1 MPKNVSEYTI
11 LDLLIRV
18 HEMNATDL
26 HLTPGLPPTVRVLGK
41 LIRLTDYE
49 PLTAEDCRALA
60 YSLIREEKRKRF
72 ENEKELDF
80 SYEQQGL
87 GRFRCNLSLNR
98 LGVTLAIRALPNR
111 IPTMEELLL
120 PPIMKEKIFLP
131 RGLILVTGP
140 TGSGKTT
147 SLAAMLNVIAQKQ
160 PVHIVTMEDPIE
172 YVIPSAKANVNQR
185 EVGEHTHSF
194 AEAMRRVLRQD
205 PDVILVG
212 EMRDLETI
220 HTAITAAET
229 GHLVFS
235 TLHTINA
242 PLSIDRIIDVFP
254 SGQQAQIR
262 AQLANALEVILSQ
275 QLLPTADGKGRV
287 AAFEVMVNIPAV
299 RNLIREQKIYQIHS
313 VMMTHTRL
321 GMQTM
326 DQCLR
331 DYYFRGLITL
341 ETAMAAAHNPKE
353 LQRLIAAGP
362 ISPEEMAEKVEEEA
376 EVESPRKEW
385 K

>member
-1 MPKNVSEYTI
+1 MAKAVGEYTI
-11 LDLLIRV
+11 LDLLVKV
-18 HEMNATDL
+18 HEMNGTDL
-26 HLTPGLPPTVRVLGK
+26 HLTPGLPPTSRVLGV
-41 LIRLTDYE
+41 LIRLPDYGV
-49 PLTAEDCRALA
+49 LSSEDTRALA
-60 YSLIREEKRKRF
+60 YSMIREERRKRF

-80 SYEQQGL
+80 SYEQEGL
-87 GRFRCNLSLNR
+87 GRFRCNLCMTR
-98 LGVTLAIRALPNR
+98 TGVTLAIRALPSK
-111 IPTMEELLL
+111 IPGMDELML
-120 PPIMKEKIFLP
+120 PPILKEKIYLP

-147 SLAAMLNVIAQKQ
+147 SLASMLNVISQTR
-160 PVHIVTMEDPIE
+160 PLHMVTMEDPVE
-172 YVIPSAKANVNQR
+172 YVIPHGKANVNQR
-185 EVGEHTHSF
+185 EIGEHTFSF

-220 HTAITAAET
+220 STAITAAET

-235 TLHTINA
+235 TIHTINA

-254 SGQQAQIR
+254 AHQQSQIR
-262 AQLANALEVILSQ
+262 AQLANALEVVLSQ
-275 QLLPTADGKGRV
+275 TLLPTADGKGRV
-287 AAFEVMVNIPAV
+287 AGFEVMINIPAV

-313 VMMTHTRL
+313 TMMTHSKM

-331 DYYFRGLITL
+331 DYYFAGKVTL
-341 ETAMAAAHNPKE
+341 ETAMGSAHNSKE

-362 ISPEEMAEKVEEEA
+362 SGGTEEA
-376 EVESPRKEW
+376 LASAAETLEET
-385 K
+385 

>member
-1 MPKNVSEYTI
+1 MPKSVGEYTV
-11 LDLLIRV
+11 LDLLVQV
-18 HEMNATDL
+18 HEMNGTDL
-26 HLTPGLPPTVRVLGK
+26 HICPGLPPTVRVMGNLV
-41 LIRLTDYE
+41 RLTDYE
-49 PLTAEDCRALA
+49 PLTAEDVRNIA
-60 YSLIREEKRKRF
+60 YSMIREERRKRF
-72 ENEKELDF
+72 ENERELDF
-80 SYEQQGL
+80 SYEQRGL
-87 GRFRCNLSLNR
+87 GRFRCNLSMSR
-98 LGVTLAIRALPNR
+98 DGVVLAIRALPVR
-111 IPTMEELLL
+111 IPSMEELLL

-147 SLAAMLNVIAQKQ
+147 SLAAMLNVISQNR
-160 PVHIVTMEDPIE
+160 PLHMVTMEDPIE
-172 YVIPSAKANVNQR
+172 YVIPHGKANVNQR
-185 EVGEHTHSF
+185 EVGEHTLSF

-254 SGQQAQIR
+254 SAQQMQIR
-262 AQLANALEVILSQ
+262 AQLANALEVVMSQ
-275 QLLPTADGKGRV
+275 QLLPRADGRGRV
-287 AAFEVMVNIPAV
+287 AAFELMLNIPAV

-313 VMMTHTRL
+313 TMMTHSKL
-321 GMQTM
+321 GMITM

-331 DYYFRGLITL
+331 DYYFQGLITL
-341 ETAMAAAHNPKE
+341 ETAMQAAHNPKE

-362 ISPEEMAEKVEEEA
+362 GGTVPEQTVKAGATEE
-376 EVESPRKEW
+376 
-385 K
+385 

>member
-1 MPKNVSEYTI
+1 
-11 LDLLIRV
+11 
-18 HEMNATDL
+18 
-26 HLTPGLPPTVRVLGK
+26 
-41 LIRLTDYE
+41 
-49 PLTAEDCRALA
+49 
-60 YSLIREEKRKRF
+60 
-72 ENEKELDF
+72 
-80 SYEQQGL
+80 
-87 GRFRCNLSLNR
+87 
-98 LGVTLAIRALPNR
+98 
-111 IPTMEELLL
+111 MEELLL
-120 PPIMKEKIFLP
+120 PPIMKEKIMLP

-147 SLAAMLNVIAQKQ
+147 SLASMLNVIAQTK
-160 PVHIVTMEDPIE
+160 PLHIVTMEDPIE
-172 YVIPSAKANVNQR
+172 YVIPHGKANVNQR
-185 EVGEHTHSF
+185 EVGDHTFSF

-220 HTAITAAET
+220 STAITAAET

-254 SGQQAQIR
+254 AHQQSQIR
-262 AQLANALEVILSQ
+262 AQLANALEVVLSQ
-275 QLLPTADGKGRV
+275 QLLPTADGRGRL

-313 VMMTHTRL
+313 TMMTHTKL

-331 DYYFRGLITL
+331 DYYFSGRITL

-362 ISPEEMAEKVEEEA
+362 AGGVEEALEVASREA
-376 EVESPRKEW
+376 METP
-385 K
+385 

>member
-1 MPKNVSEYTI
+1 MPKSADEYTI
-11 LDLLIRV
+11 LDLLVKV

-26 HLTPGLPPTVRVLGK
+26 HLTPGVPPTVRVMGELV
-41 LIRLTDYE
+41 RLTEYE
-49 PLTAEDCRALA
+49 PLSPEDTRQLA
-60 YSLIREEKRKRF
+60 YSLIREERRKRF

-80 SYEQQGL
+80 SYEQEGL
-87 GRFRCNLSLNR
+87 GRFRCNLSYTR
-98 LGVTLAIRALPNR
+98 LGVTIAIRALPNR

-120 PPIMKEKIFLP
+120 PPILKEKIYLK

-147 SLAAMLNVIAQKQ
+147 SLAAMLNVIAQTRK
-160 PVHIVTMEDPIE
+160 VHIVTMEDPIE
-172 YVIPSAKANVNQR
+172 YVIPHGLANVDQR

-220 HTAITAAET
+220 STAITAAET

-242 PLSIDRIIDVFP
+242 PLTIDRIIDVFP
-254 SGQQAQIR
+254 AAQQGQIR
-262 AQLANALEVILSQ
+262 AQLANALEVVLSQ
-275 QLLPTADGKGRV
+275 QLLPRADGKGRV
-287 AAFEVMVNIPAV
+287 AAFEVMINIPAI

-313 VMMTHTRL
+313 TMMTHSHA
-321 GMQTM
+321 GMMTM

-331 DYYFRGLITL
+331 DYYFQGLITL
-341 ETAMAAAHNPKE
+341 ETAMSAAHNPKE
-353 LQRLIAAGP
+353 LERLIAAGP
-362 ISPEEMAEKVEEEA
+362 TGGTQEALEAQGEEGL
-376 EVESPRKEW
+376 RF
-385 K
+385 

>member
-1 MPKNVSEYTI
+1 MPKGVGEYTV
-11 LDLLIRV
+11 LDLLVKV
-18 HEMNATDL
+18 HEANGTDL
-26 HLTPGLPPTVRVLGK
+26 HLTPGLPPTIRVLGN
-41 LIRLTDYE
+41 LVRLTEYDV
-49 PLTAEDCRALA
+49 LNAEDTRALA
-60 YSLIREEKRKRF
+60 YSMIREERRKRF
-72 ENEKELDF
+72 ENERELDF
-80 SYEQQGL
+80 SYEQEGL
-87 GRFRCNLSLNR
+87 GRFRCNLSLTR
-98 LGVTLAIRALPNR
+98 TGVTLAIRALPSR
-111 IPTMEELLL
+111 IPTMDELLL
-120 PPIMKEKIFLP
+120 PPIMKEKIMLP

-147 SLAAMLNVIAQKQ
+147 SLAAMLNVISQTK
-160 PVHIVTMEDPIE
+160 PLHVVTMEDPIE
-172 YVIPSAKANVNQR
+172 YVIPHGKANVNQR
-185 EVGEHTHSF
+185 EVGDHTFSF

-220 HTAITAAET
+220 STAITAAET

-254 SGQQAQIR
+254 AHQQSQVR
-262 AQLANALEVILSQ
+262 AQLANALEVVLSQ
-275 QLLPTADGKGRV
+275 QLLPTADGKGRL
-287 AAFEVMVNIPAV
+287 AAFEVMLNIPAV

-313 VMMTHTRL
+313 TMMTHTKL

-331 DYYFRGLITL
+331 DYYFSGRITL

-362 ISPEEMAEKVEEEA
+362 AGGVEEALEMASREA
-376 EVESPRKEW
+376 MESP
-385 K
+385 